1 MKLVKFIA
9 LEILRCMV
17 HSSILIIFLSLSLS
31 LSLSPLPSSLFSG
44 VYGTDDYQLTDPV
57 VLLLLPSLPIFQ
69 KMESLFSSHL
79 ISVIREHVSKSVPS
93 NNNCVSWILFRA

>member
-1 MKLVKFIA
+1 MKLVKFIT

-31 LSLSPLPSSLFSG
+31 LSPLPSSLFSG
-44 VYGTDDYQLTDPV
+44 VYGTDDYHLTDPV
-57 VLLLLPSLPIFQ
+57 VLLLLPSLPIIQ

-79 ISVIREHVSKSVPS
+79 VSVIREHVSKSVS
-93 NNNCVSWILFRA
+93 LNNCVSQILFRA